1 VNRRASITG
10 TLNVMNTRHV
20 LLLPALL
27 LCGILCACGNK
38 GELLQP
44 SEVPPEDA
52 GRYLIRP
59 KSEPQPAPAAP
70 AQQQPTDDDNEP

>member
-1 VNRRASITG
+1 MNILSSIRAAS
-10 TLNVMNTRHV
+10 LS
-20 LLLPALL
+20 LLLAPALL
-27 LCGILCACGNK
+27 SACGNK

-59 KSEPQPAPAAP
+59 KSEPQPAPAPPGTTA
-70 AQQQPTDDDNEP
+70 AERR